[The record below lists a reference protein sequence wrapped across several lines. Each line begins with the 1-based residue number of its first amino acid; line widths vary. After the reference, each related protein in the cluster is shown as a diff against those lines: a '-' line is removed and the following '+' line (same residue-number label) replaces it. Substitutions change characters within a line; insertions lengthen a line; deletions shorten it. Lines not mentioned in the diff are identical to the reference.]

1 MKACKFKPTV
11 RDMTI
16 DPEEEFDT
24 DGQNTRTLQTLEPV
38 SLRTQSDKER
48 LAEEAD
54 NRVVQT
60 ELDDWRYAIREE
72 FTLE

>member
-1 MKACKFKPTV
+1 
-11 RDMTI
+11 MTI